1 MRMIF
6 ASTSHASW
14 LTKEGNLLGKKHAV
28 FPFGHCLRFL
38 PESPADPTYA
48 CSAICIACLPCTNI
62 SRFCVSLQPNGT
74 AAGSRAGLTAER
86 RTSGLWHSCGLYDWL
101 RARLHGR
108 QWLPSNDSCEKK
120 WFSVKL
126 AAKPHDSLHST
137 PFSYTLQMDGEA
149 PCRDGRYDAAKRRC
163 SLHVLRL
170 GASQSR
176 RRNIAG
182 DPPIGDVLPN
192 PTPTTDAK

>member
-1 MRMIF
+1 MGG
-6 ASTSHASW
+6 S
-14 LTKEGNLLGKKHAV
+14 G
-28 FPFGHCLRFL
+28 C
-38 PESPADPTYA
+38 PAT
-48 CSAICIACLPCTNI
+48 
-62 SRFCVSLQPNGT
+62 T
-74 AAGSRAGLTAER
+74 AAK
-86 RTSGLWHSCGLYDWL
+86 
-101 RARLHGR
+101 
-108 QWLPSNDSCEKK
+108 KK

-182 DPPIGDVLPN
+182 DPPIGDALPN
-192 PTPTTDAK
+192 PTPTTGAK